1 MVSMLVSNSQLLHCF
16 YVEQNFEDFKKTKYR
31 KKKNENN
38 TNFWKSVV
46 QVWDDATRKM
56 LL

>member
-16 YVEQNFEDFKKTKYR
+16 YVEQNFEDFEKTKYR
-31 KKKNENN
+31 KKNENN

>member
-1 MVSMLVSNSQLLHCF
+1 MLNKILKILKK
-16 YVEQNFEDFKKTKYR
+16 QNIGK

>member
-1 MVSMLVSNSQLLHCF
+1 MLNKILKILKK
-16 YVEQNFEDFKKTKYR
+16 QNIG
-31 KKKNENN
+31 KKNENN